1 MSKSND
7 RRVILI
13 ITILL
18 IVVSIGVYNQFSKS
32 NIDTA
37 GRSQKGKQRKP
48 APVETVDIVRGPM
61 EFRRSFSGTLEAHAE
76 FIIAPK
82 IAGRVERLTV
92 NLADPVSRGQL
103 VAELDNAEY
112 IQSVTQAKAELA
124 VAEANLVEAGSAL
137 QIAGRDLSRV
147 ETLRERGVASAA
159 QLDVAQAKELAK
171 KSELEVAKAQ
181 VLRFEAALETARI
194 RLGYTKIK
202 ADWTGG
208 EEQRVVAER
217 FVNEGEAVSANTPLL
232 RIVELDPISGVVF
245 VAERDYGRLKPEQ
258 EVLLVTDAF
267 PGQTF
272 AGVITRIAPVFKE
285 ETRQARV
292 ELSID
297 NAERLLKPGMF
308 VRATIV
314 LDKVSN
320 AVIVPEQAITKRND
334 RNGVFLVKDDGNH
347 VRWQEVTIGIR
358 DGKQVQL
365 HEDLAGQVVT
375 LGQQLL
381 DDGSAITIPG
391 TAPGEPNQ
399 AGESEHR

>member
-13 ITILL
+13 ITIVL

-32 NIDTA
+32 NLDTA
-37 GRSQKGKQRKP
+37 DWSQKGKQRKP
-48 APVETVDIVRGPM
+48 APVETVEIVRGPI
-61 EFRRSFSGTLEAHAE
+61 EFKRSFSGTLEAHAE

-82 IAGRVERLTV
+82 VAGRVERLTV
-92 NLADPVSRGQL
+92 NLADPVNRGQL
-103 VAELDNAEY
+103 VVELDNAEY

-124 VAEANLVEAGSAL
+124 VAEANLVEAKSAL
-137 QIAGRDLSRV
+137 QIAKRDLSRV
-147 ETLRERGVASAA
+147 ETLRERGVVSVA
-159 QLDVAQAKELAK
+159 QLDAAQAEELAK
-171 KSELEVAKAQ
+171 KSKLEVSRAE
-181 VLRFEAALETARI
+181 VLRSEATLETARI

-202 ADWTGG
+202 ADWSGG

-258 EVLLVTDAF
+258 EVLLETDAF
-267 PGQTF
+267 PGQIF
-272 AGVITRIAPVFKE
+272 VGAITRIAPVFKE

-297 NAERLLKPGMF
+297 NPERRLKPGMF

-320 AVIVPEQAITKRND
+320 AVIVAEQAITKRND
-334 RNGVFLVKDDGNH
+334 RTGVFLVKEDGNH

-365 HEDLAGQVVT
+365 HEDLTGEVVT

-381 DDGSAITIPG
+381 DDGSAITR
-391 TAPGEPNQ
+391 PGEVSNKPSQ
-399 AGESEHR
+399 PGESEQR